1 MTLYSYKLEN
11 GNLSW
16 VADIRLTGKPR
27 HRKKNF
33 RNKTEAKN
41 YELKYLA
48 KLKNNQAIVSNKLDL
63 GTI

>member
-27 HRKKNF
+27 HKVFSQTKK
-33 RNKTEAKN
+33 
-41 YELKYLA
+41 
-48 KLKNNQAIVSNKLDL
+48 
-63 GTI
+63 